1 MKKALT
7 VLSLV
12 AVATIAP
19 VAASAAPSAAV
30 TSTNYDSAVN
40 VTINGG
46 SKPSNGK
53 VVAKDN
59 VYGSADIWP
68 GYGTYTWYGW
78 KDLDY
83 FWVPGGCD
91 AWNINTG
98 YKYVG
103 NKTYG
108 PLPSGTS
115 LILQVRC

>member
-1 MKKALT
+1 MKSKMIILAIFSALMMA
-7 VLSLV
+7 LLP
-12 AVATIAP
+12 VAT
-19 VAASAAPSAAV
+19 ASAAFPA
-30 TSTNYDSAVN
+30 STNYDSSVN

-59 VYGSADIWP
+59 VYGSANLWP